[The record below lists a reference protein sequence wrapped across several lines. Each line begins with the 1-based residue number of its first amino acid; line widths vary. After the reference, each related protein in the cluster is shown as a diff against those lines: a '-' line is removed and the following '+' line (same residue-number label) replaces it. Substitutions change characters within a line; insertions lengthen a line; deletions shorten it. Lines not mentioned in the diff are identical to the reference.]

1 MAIAQI
7 SKIDLDNKQML
18 IRLIKNTIAILTADN
33 KALAMYNETYRPL
46 SSGKYL
52 NEPQGLAKIYPAL
65 KPIGA
70 NSNSK

>member
-1 MAIAQI
+1 MHR
-7 SKIDLDNKQML
+7 QMM
-18 IRLIKNTIAILTADN
+18 KNTIAIVTADN